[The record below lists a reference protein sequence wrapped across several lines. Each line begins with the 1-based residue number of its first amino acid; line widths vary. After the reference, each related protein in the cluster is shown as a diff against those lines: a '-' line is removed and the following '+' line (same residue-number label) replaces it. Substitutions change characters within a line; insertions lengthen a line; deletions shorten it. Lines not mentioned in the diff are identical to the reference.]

1 MSRPFRF
8 GVVAPVL
15 TDVGSW
21 RDQLRRLAD
30 WGTRLC

>member
-15 TDVGSW
+15 TDVACATSFAGSPTG
-21 RDQLRRLAD
+21 
-30 WGTRLC
+30 GTRLC